1 MVHRENKITNPLR
14 WPHGPR
20 RHSHIRL
27 DCCRW
32 GDRGSN
38 LSQICIDM
46 GFISSEKM
54 SEVIPHNIGGEG
66 GEGERLGKVWRREE
80 GRSNWVYMLP
90 WVVKEKGWA
99 LGLYPLCLNTRAR
112 LTLYSRLPDVVLIL
126 INIDSDKP
134 HQIQSFTRYKEPL
147 RFYSSVSS
155 FVRTQLSLTRFQNH
169 CFTDKLCKSRG
180 SYQGPLDLLP
190 GIPLNYR
197 GQSPFLEAGCPVTNC
212 FLSNREYVTT
222 NVDDFDAI
230 LFHLW
235 LYPSEGDEIMDEL
248 IVNTERYSIVYPRKP
263 HQRYV
268 LFLLEPPGT
277 YLSNLKDLPNFFN
290 WTMTYRHDSDIY
302 RPYGYFRPLNGSS
315 KMVDPRET
323 PVRWK
328 QPTMSSDAL
337 EEYLN
342 LSKRKTKLVA
352 WFVSKCRTQGK
363 REEFV
368 EDLKKYVQVDV
379 YGSCG
384 SMSCSRSRGG
394 ECFQMLDQDYKF
406 YLSFENSLCQDYV
419 TEKLFSFY
427 CEIDALNNV

>member
-1 MVHRENKITNPLR
+1 
-14 WPHGPR
+14 
-20 RHSHIRL
+20 
-27 DCCRW
+27 
-32 GDRGSN
+32 
-38 LSQICIDM
+38 
-46 GFISSEKM
+46 M

-126 INIDSDKP
+126 INNDPDKP
-134 HQIQSFTRYKEPL
+134 HRIQGDDLAYLMSSCNRETNDCGDLRSPRAMTAPPL
-147 RFYSSVSS
+147 LLQALGSH
-155 FVRTQLSLTRFQNH
+155 QLPCLSLLLLFQGNKH
-169 CFTDKLCKSRG
+169 FF
-180 SYQGPLDLLP
+180 QH
-190 GIPLNYR
+190 

-248 IVNTERYSIVYPRKP
+248 IVNTERYSIVYSRKS
-263 HQRYV
+263 HQ
-268 LFLLEPPGT
+268 
-277 YLSNLKDLPNFFN
+277 
-290 WTMTYRHDSDIY
+290 

-419 TEKLFSFY
+419 TEKLFSSRAQHDKRVSQLRHRGGSTSHMKQ
-427 CEIDALNNV
+427 CSTPGRTGRGVRVASLNPLI

>member
-1 MVHRENKITNPLR
+1 MMRTLSANDRSTKKILFWNEFFDVPNF
-14 WPHGPR
+14 G
-20 RHSHIRL
+20 
-27 DCCRW
+27 
-32 GDRGSN
+32 
-38 LSQICIDM
+38 
-46 GFISSEKM
+46 
-54 SEVIPHNIGGEG
+54 
-66 GEGERLGKVWRREE
+66 
-80 GRSNWVYMLP
+80 
-90 WVVKEKGWA
+90 
-99 LGLYPLCLNTRAR
+99 LGL
-112 LTLYSRLPDVVLIL
+112 
-126 INIDSDKP
+126 
-134 HQIQSFTRYKEPL
+134 
-147 RFYSSVSS
+147 
-155 FVRTQLSLTRFQNH
+155 
-169 CFTDKLCKSRG
+169 
-180 SYQGPLDLLP
+180 
-190 GIPLNYR
+190 

-222 NVDDFDAI
+222 NVEDFDAI

-235 LYPSEGDEIMDEL
+235 LYPSKGDEIMDGL

-277 YLSNLKDLPNFFN
+277 YLSDLKDLPNFFN
-290 WTMTYRHDSDIY
+290 WTMTYRYDSDIY

-323 PVRWK
+323 SVQWK

-342 LSKRKTKLVA
+342 LSKKKTKLVA

-394 ECFQMLDQDYKF
+394 DCFQMLDQDYKF

-419 TEKLFSFY
+419 TEKLFRYSLRHHIRSVILIKLVVDLCVCGYMCLGFGIMRHNVVPVVY
-427 CEIDALNNV
+427 GGADYGRLAPPGSYIDARSFPDARSLGEFLRHLDRTPEEYARYFWWKAHYGVANKTAPFILCQLCQKLNDPGLQPKTYSDIHQWYSGPDVCREPHQ